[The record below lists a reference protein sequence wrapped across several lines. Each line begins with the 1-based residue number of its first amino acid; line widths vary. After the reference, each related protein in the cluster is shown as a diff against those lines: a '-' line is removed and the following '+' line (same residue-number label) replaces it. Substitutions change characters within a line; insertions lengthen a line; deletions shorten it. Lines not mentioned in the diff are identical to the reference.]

1 VGAYGGKSTGQAF
14 LRPDAERSYGWVD
27 DDGSD
32 LDVDVDGGFYR
43 VRACR
48 VCLLDQS
55 FVSFFLSRDF
65 HAQSLLF
72 PNSSVVI
79 SLIPTLREVRCIFS
93 IHSTFVVINLFPS
106 TLYLV

>member
-1 VGAYGGKSTGQAF
+1 MGAYGGKSTGQAF
-14 LRPDAERSYGWVD
+14 LRPDTERSYGSVD

-72 PNSSVVI
+72 LS
-79 SLIPTLREVRCIFS
+79 CHFS
-93 IHSTFVVINLFPS
+93 YSDTERS
-106 TLYLV
+106 TLYFFHSLYVRCN